1 MRAMIFSFSPYDLG
15 ELPPGSIEVF
25 VNYSVFELAGTQQFL
40 ARVFHP
46 APDDGVRILA
56 PGAHAPL
63 ELLDRRRQDEDADAV
78 GKQLAHLARAL
89 PVDLENKILA
99 ALHRV
104 QDHLFRGAVAVAV
117 DFGALQELAAVL
129 HGEKRRIIDE
139 VVVDAVPFAGSGRPG
154 RIRNRDFQ
162 ARILA
167 HHRLDEG
174 SLACS
179 GRRSDDEE
187 LAFVH
192 YCGLLIR
199 YSAPARASAR

>member
-1 MRAMIFSFSPYDLG
+1 MRAMIFSFRPYGLG

-25 VNYSVFELAGTQQFL
+25 VNYSVFELSGVQQFP
-40 ARVFHP
+40 VGIFHP

-56 PGAHAPL
+56 ARAHAPL
-63 ELLDRRRQDEDADAV
+63 ELLDRRRQDEDADAI
-78 GKQLAHLARAL
+78 GIKLAHLLGAL
-89 PVDLENKILA
+89 PVDLENQVLA
-99 ALHRV
+99 ALQRI
-104 QDHLFRGAVAVAV
+104 QDHVSRRAVAVAV

-129 HGEKRRIIDE
+129 HGEKRRVVDE
-139 VVVDAVPFAGSGRPG
+139 VVVDAVLFAGPGRPG
-154 RIRNRDFQ
+154 RIRDRDFQ

-187 LAFVH
+187 LAFAH
-192 YCGLLIR
+192 YSEVLIR
-199 YSAPARASAR
+199 YSAP

>member
-25 VNYSVFELAGTQQFL
+25 VNYSVFELPGMQQFL
-40 ARVFHP
+40 AGVFHP

-56 PGAHAPL
+56 PRAHAP
-63 ELLDRRRQDEDADAV
+63 
-78 GKQLAHLARAL
+78 LAHLARAL

-154 RIRNRDFQ
+154 RIRDRDFQ

-192 YCGLLIR
+192 YCGLLIL